1 VEQGDDHDDPSRR
14 GERGGRDDGVDY
26 DTAGERYDR
35 TRGRT
40 AGTAAYGGHVRREL
54 ADAPAGPVLDLG
66 SGTGA
71 WSRALA
77 TWSGR
82 DVVGLEPSAGMRG
95 MAATNRR
102 RDSPRPAAMGATR
115 GPATT
120 SAAGDGGVVAAGEAT
135 AGRVHLVGGRADG
148 VPLRDGVA
156 GAAWLSTVIH
166 HVGDLDA
173 CANELRR
180 VLAPG
185 APVLIRSAFPGRYDG
200 IGLVRFF
207 PATRRAL
214 DRFPSVDAV
223 RAAFEGAGFRF
234 AGIQRVDEPP
244 VGYRR
249 WRERLPS
256 QRLADTILV
265 GLTDDEFAAGLRAL
279 DAAIAAGRDPEA
291 VGLDLLVLH

>member
-1 VEQGDDHDDPSRR
+1 
-14 GERGGRDDGVDY
+14 
-26 DTAGERYDR
+26 
-35 TRGRT
+35 
-40 AGTAAYGGHVRREL
+40 
-54 ADAPAGPVLDLG
+54 
-66 SGTGA
+66 
-71 WSRALA
+71 
-77 TWSGR
+77 
-82 DVVGLEPSAGMRG
+82 
-95 MAATNRR
+95 
-102 RDSPRPAAMGATR
+102 
-115 GPATT
+115 
-120 SAAGDGGVVAAGEAT
+120 VAAGEAT

-185 APVLIRSAFPGRYDG
+185 APVLIRSAF
-200 IGLVRFF
+200 
-207 PATRRAL
+207 
-214 DRFPSVDAV
+214 
-223 RAAFEGAGFRF
+223 
-234 AGIQRVDEPP
+234 
-244 VGYRR
+244 RR